1 LLDGFVLLPIGLSLT
16 EADWTPAGLWL
27 AVVASGLYH
36 GVNPGMGWPLAVS
49 AGLIERSSHALAA
62 ALWPLM
68 VGHLLAMLVVIL
80 PFALLL
86 VIVAWQQQIQIG
98 ASLLV
103 IGFGVFRFVNRRHP
117 RVLARIRPTQL
128 GLWSFAVAIAHGAG
142 LMLVPIYL
150 GLCRVADFDQGH
162 EAVGALIN
170 ANLGMAVLVS
180 VVHSIAMIATGGS
193 LAWLVYRYLGL
204 KFVSRSWFNLDAT
217 WALSLVL
224 VGALSLAISLAS
236 RN

>member
-1 LLDGFVLLPIGLSLT
+1 MF
-16 EADWTPAGLWL
+16 
-27 AVVASGLYH
+27 
-36 GVNPGMGWPLAVS
+36 
-49 AGLIERSSHALAA
+49 
-62 ALWPLM
+62 
-68 VGHLLAMLVVIL
+68 VVIL
-80 PFALLL
+80 PFALLAAL
-86 VIVAWQQQIQIG
+86 VEWQQQIQIG

-103 IGFGVFRFVNRRHP
+103 IGFGIFRFVNRRHP

-150 GLCRVADFDQGH
+150 GLCRAVDLDMGH
-162 EAVGALIN
+162 EAAGALIN
-170 ANLGMAVLVS
+170 SNLGIAVLVS
-180 VVHSIAMIATGGS
+180 AVHSVAMIAAGGF

-217 WALSLVL
+217 WAVSLVL

-236 RN
+236 RH

>member
-1 LLDGFVLLPIGLSLT
+1 MT
-16 EADWTPAGLWL
+16 
-27 AVVASGLYH
+27 
-36 GVNPGMGWPLAVS
+36 
-49 AGLIERSSHALAA
+49 
-62 ALWPLM
+62 LWPLT

-86 VIVAWQQQIQIG
+86 AIVDWQQQIQIG

-103 IGFGVFRFVNRRHP
+103 IGFGIFRLVNRRHP

-150 GLCRVADFDQGH
+150 GLCRAADLDKGH
-162 EAVGALIN
+162 EAASALIN

-180 VVHSIAMIATGGS
+180 FVHSIAMIVAGGL

-217 WALSLVL
+217 WALSLIL

-236 RN
+236 RH